1 MRLQS
6 STQRSQMVYHD
17 TRHKPIIVLTLGA
30 ASTRHALIEP
40 LLTAPDV
47 SYPVE
52 PAQSGIQ
59 FYQVDV
65 PTMLGDELDP

>member
-1 MRLQS
+1 
-6 STQRSQMVYHD
+6 
-17 TRHKPIIVLTLGA
+17 
-30 ASTRHALIEP
+30 LIEP

-59 FYQVDV
+59 FYRVDA
-65 PTMLGDELDP
+65 PALLGEELDP